1 MAIYLFDAYG
11 TLLDVNAAVHR
22 HAAKIGDKAARLSE
36 MWRNKQLEYTWIR
49 TLTGLPWQD
58 FEALTAQGLD
68 FALHKLAINDPALR
82 EDLLALYLKLDAFP
96 DVYDSLKTLKL
107 QGHDLAILS
116 NGSHK
121 MLHAACDHAKIT
133 PLFTHIFSVDALQ
146 KYKTSKGIYQLA
158 AERFNVAP
166 QAITFL
172 SSNRWDIAAAHHFG
186 FKTLW
191 LNRAGNP
198 DEYADAPPDAI
209 IHSLQELV
217 EIARAK

>member
-11 TLLDVNAAVHR
+11 TLLDVNAAVNNR
-22 HAAKIGDKAARLSE
+22 ATKIGDKAARLSE
-36 MWRNKQLEYTWIR
+36 IWRNKQLEYTWIR
-49 TLTGLPWQD
+49 TLAGLPWQD
-58 FEALTAQGLD
+58 FEVLTAQSLD
-68 FALHKLAINDPALR
+68 FALQKLAINDPVLR
-82 EDLLALYLKLDAFP
+82 QDLLALYLQLDAFP
-96 DVYDSLKTLKL
+96 DVYDSLNSLKL

-158 AERFNVAP
+158 ADSFRVAP

-186 FKTLW
+186 FKTIW
-191 LNRAGNP
+191 VNRAGNP
-198 DEYADAPPDAI
+198 DEYLDAPPDVI
-209 IHSLQELV
+209 LQGLQELI
-217 EIARAK
+217 EIAHAK